1 MIYTLTFNPAIDYVM
16 KVDNLKNGETNR
28 SKCEQI
34 YFGGKG
40 INVSFVLSELGVQ
53 SVALGFIA
61 GFTGEALNDA
71 VTQSGINS
79 DFIRL
84 KSGVTRINVK
94 LKSDNE
100 TEINAQGPII
110 TQGDIDSLYKKLEK
124 LNAGD
129 VLVLAGSVPNS
140 LPSDIYEKI
149 IEKLQG
155 KNIKFVVDATCK
167 LLLNVLK
174 FNPYLIKPNKSEL
187 EEIARRELN
196 DNESIISEA
205 RKLKK
210 SGAKNVLVSLGA
222 DGAILVDENDNVHI
236 KSALGGKPVNTV
248 GAGDSM
254 VAGFIA
260 YCDEGYEKALQMS
273 LACGGAT
280 ATSEGLAKKDDI
292 LKLLN

>member
-16 KVDNLKNGETNR
+16 KVENLKNGATNR
-28 SKCEQI
+28 SQSEQI

-40 INVSFVLSELGVQ
+40 INVSLVLSELGIR
-53 SVALGFIA
+53 STALGFIA

-71 VTQSGINS
+71 ISKSGVQT

-94 LKSDNE
+94 LKSDSE
-100 TEINAQGPII
+100 TEINAQGPLI
-110 TQGDIDSLYKKLEK
+110 TQSDVDSLYKKLESLK
-124 LNAGD
+124 DGD

-140 LPSDIYEKI
+140 LPNDIYEKI
-149 IEKLQG
+149 IERLND
-155 KNIKFVVDATCK
+155 KNIKFVVDATRE

-174 FNPYLIKPNKSEL
+174 FKPFLIKPNLSEL
-187 EEIARRELN
+187 EEIAGCALT
-196 DNESIISEA
+196 DNESIISQA
-205 RKLKK
+205 RKLN
-210 SGAKNVLVSLGA
+210 SLGARNVLVSLGA
-222 DGAILVDENDNVHI
+222 DGAILVDEFDNVHI

-260 YCDEGYEKALQMS
+260 MCDEGYEKALEMS

-280 ATSEGLAKKDDI
+280 ATSQGLAKRNDI